1 MIFHE
6 GTKLAKMVFSWALKW
21 YVGQSWVFG
30 SKPVFIFCWISFLF
44 DLDFSDFHKY
54 SDFESKEERFFVSFV
69 IISLFSLPWE
79 KLAEN
84 IIEFHSLQLFSQMV
98 TQSLELTTNP
108 WSRNISKLKQS
119 FGNWR
124 NLLCVV
130 FAGKGRT
137 TYFSAVVT
145 GLVSF
150 VQRSLVSA
158 IFARSVLTRNYAYF
172 DCVWCH
178 GGLFFNTTYTIYWYA
193 MKAR

>member
-1 MIFHE
+1 MREPNSLRWFSAGPSNDMLGNLGFLILNQFSYFVEFHFYLIWIFR
-6 GTKLAKMVFSWALKW
+6 S
-21 YVGQSWVFG
+21 
-30 SKPVFIFCWISFLF
+30 
-44 DLDFSDFHKY
+44 FHKY
-54 SDFESKEERFFVSFV
+54 SDFKSKEERFFVSFV
-69 IISLFSLPWE
+69 IISVFNLSWE

-84 IIEFHSLQLFSQMV
+84 IEFHSLQLSSQMV

-124 NLLCVV
+124 NPLCVV

-178 GGLFFNTTYTIYWYA
+178 GGLFFNTTYTIY
-193 MKAR
+193 